1 MTVRFAG
8 LADRPLSTESSS
20 LPRAPVIA
28 PSPELSED
36 DEESTNNL
44 PTRGAID
51 IKLGLERKRLR
62 RREKLYQKMHRKAT
76 KEKDKR
82 PAPGKGAERM
92 REMGMG
98 LAAHKGRKNSFP
110 ARPLADGDVH
120 MLSV

>member
-1 MTVRFAG
+1 MTVRFAR
-8 LADRPLSTESSS
+8 LAERPPITESSS
-20 LPRAPVIA
+20 LPRTPVTTA
-28 PSPELSED
+28 SPQLYEDED
-36 DEESTNNL
+36 DTTNEF

-62 RREKLYQKMHRKAT
+62 RKEKLYQKMHRKAG

-92 REMGMG
+92 REMGME

-110 ARPLADGDVH
+110 ARPQADGDVH